1 MIELFKIWFISVTVI
16 DVIDV
21 LLVGFTLY
29 FLYQTVKNTVA
40 VQIFIAIVVILAVYF
55 VTEALHLRLLNL
67 ILRTLGGIW
76 LLAFIVLFSQ
86 EIRRV
91 LLLIVRSPLFSVF
104 TGGQL
109 NETIDEVARS
119 AVEMSEKH
127 TGALIVFA
135 RTTNIKMTI
144 ETGIP
149 LQAQLSKE
157 LIVAIFNP
165 KSPLHDGA
173 VVIQNGVIEAAR
185 CILPLSLTTRFQGKH
200 LGTRHRAAMG
210 ISEQADVLVLVVSE
224 ETGKISLAEEGLFIQ
239 GVTATNLYDVLA
251 ERLGT
256 RGRPGG
262 EKTTEKELAAL
273 VEELRTNNLTLAG
286 KTEAATKTS
295 TKASTKTSN
304 GNPSKQSESKRTA

>member
-1 MIELFKIWFISVTVI
+1 MVELFKIWFISVTVL
-16 DVIDV
+16 DVIDIV
-21 LLVGFTLY
+21 LVGFTLY

-67 ILRTLGGIW
+67 ILQTLGGIW

-104 TGGQL
+104 TGSQL

-157 LIVAIFNP
+157 LLVSIFNP

-173 VVIQNGVIEAAR
+173 IVIQNGIIEAAR

-224 ETGKISLAEEGLFIQ
+224 ETGKISLAEEGMFIL
-239 GVTATNLYDVLA
+239 GVTPVNLYDILA

-256 RGRPGG
+256 RASRAGD
-262 EKTTEKELAAL
+262 KATEKDLAAL
-273 VEELRTNNLTLAG
+273 VEELRTNNLTLAA
-286 KTEAATKTS
+286 KQDATLQGRK
-295 TKASTKTSN
+295 
-304 GNPSKQSESKRTA
+304 

>member
-1 MIELFKIWFISVTVI
+1 VYLYPASLIFFLCRLRFIMVELFKIWFISVTIV
-16 DVIDV
+16 DVIDILIV
-21 LLVGFTLY
+21 AFTLY

-40 VQIFIAIVVILAVYF
+40 VQIFYAIVVILGVYF
-55 VTEALHLRLLNL
+55 LTEAFHLRLLNL

-76 LLAFIVLFSQ
+76 LLAFVVLFSQ

-91 LLLIVRSPLFSVF
+91 LLLIVRSPIFSAF
-104 TGGQL
+104 TRSQM
-109 NETIDEVARS
+109 NETLDEIAR
-119 AVEMSEKH
+119 AAIEMSEKH

-135 RTTNIKMTI
+135 RSTNIKMTI

-157 LIVAIFNP
+157 LLVSIFNP

-173 VVIQNGVIEAAR
+173 IVIQNGVIEAAR

-224 ETGKISLAEEGLFIQ
+224 ETGKISLAEEGAFVPGITP
-239 GVTATNLYDVLA
+239 VNLYDMLA
-251 ERLGT
+251 ERLSGGRT
-256 RGRPGG
+256 RSQ
-262 EKTTEKELAAL
+262 EKDLALL
-273 VEELRTNNLTLAG
+273 VEELRSVNMTLTTKAEANEGAG
-286 KTEAATKTS
+286 K
-295 TKASTKTSN
+295 
-304 GNPSKQSESKRTA
+304 SKR

>member
-1 MIELFKIWFISVTVI
+1 MYLYPASLIFFLCRLRFIMVELFKIWFISVTIV
-16 DVIDV
+16 DVIDILIV
-21 LLVGFTLY
+21 AFTLY

-40 VQIFIAIVVILAVYF
+40 VQIFYAIVVILGVYF
-55 VTEALHLRLLNL
+55 LTEAFHLRLLNL

-76 LLAFIVLFSQ
+76 LLAFVVLFSQ

-91 LLLIVRSPLFSVF
+91 LLLIVRSPIFSAF
-104 TGGQL
+104 TRSQM
-109 NETIDEVARS
+109 NETLDEIAR
-119 AVEMSEKH
+119 AAIEMSEKH

-135 RTTNIKMTI
+135 RSTNIKMTI

-157 LIVAIFNP
+157 LLVSIFNP

-173 VVIQNGVIEAAR
+173 IVIQNGVIEAAR

-224 ETGKISLAEEGLFIQ
+224 ETGKISLAEEGAFVPGITP
-239 GVTATNLYDVLA
+239 VNLYDMLA
-251 ERLGT
+251 ERLSGGRT
-256 RGRPGG
+256 RSQ
-262 EKTTEKELAAL
+262 EKDLALL
-273 VEELRTNNLTLAG
+273 VEELRSVNMTLTTKAEANEGAG
-286 KTEAATKTS
+286 K
-295 TKASTKTSN
+295 
-304 GNPSKQSESKRTA
+304 SKR

>member
-1 MIELFKIWFISVTVI
+1 MVELFKIWFISVTIV
-16 DVIDV
+16 DVIDILIV
-21 LLVGFTLY
+21 AFTLY

-40 VQIFIAIVVILAVYF
+40 VQIFYAIVVILGVYF
-55 VTEALHLRLLNL
+55 LTEAFHLRLLNL

-76 LLAFIVLFSQ
+76 LLAFVVLFSQ

-91 LLLIVRSPLFSVF
+91 LLLIVRSPIFSAF
-104 TGGQL
+104 TRSQM
-109 NETIDEVARS
+109 NETLDEIAR
-119 AVEMSEKH
+119 AAIEMSEKH

-135 RTTNIKMTI
+135 RSTNIKMTI

-157 LIVAIFNP
+157 LLVSIFNP

-173 VVIQNGVIEAAR
+173 IVIQNGVIEAAR

-224 ETGKISLAEEGLFIQ
+224 ETGKISLAEEGAFVPGITP
-239 GVTATNLYDVLA
+239 VNLYDMLA
-251 ERLGT
+251 ERLSGGRT
-256 RGRPGG
+256 RSQ
-262 EKTTEKELAAL
+262 EKDLALL
-273 VEELRTNNLTLAG
+273 VEELRSVNMTLTTKAEANEGAG
-286 KTEAATKTS
+286 K
-295 TKASTKTSN
+295 
-304 GNPSKQSESKRTA
+304 SKR

>member
-1 MIELFKIWFISVTVI
+1 MYLYVANPIFFLCRLRFIMVELFKIWFISVTIV
-16 DVIDV
+16 DVIDILIV
-21 LLVGFTLY
+21 TFTLY

-40 VQIFIAIVVILAVYF
+40 VQIFYAIVVILGVYF
-55 VTEALHLRLLNL
+55 LTEAFHLRLLNL

-76 LLAFIVLFSQ
+76 LLAFVVLFSQ

-91 LLLIVRSPLFSVF
+91 LLLIVRSPIFSAF
-104 TGGQL
+104 TRSQM
-109 NETIDEVARS
+109 NETLDEVARA
-119 AVEMSEKH
+119 AVEMSEKR

-157 LIVAIFNP
+157 LLVSIFNP

-173 VVIQNGVIEAAR
+173 IVIQNGVIEAAR
-185 CILPLSLTTRFQGKH
+185 CILPLTLTTRFQGKH

-224 ETGKISLAEEGLFIQ
+224 ETGKISLAEEGAFVP
-239 GVTATNLYDVLA
+239 GVTAVNLYDMLA
-251 ERLGT
+251 ERLSG
-256 RGRPGG
+256 GRARTQ
-262 EKTTEKELAAL
+262 EKDLALL
-273 VEELRTNNLTLAG
+273 VEELRSVNMTLAT
-286 KTEAATKTS
+286 KAEAAGETTGK
-295 TKASTKTSN
+295 
-304 GNPSKQSESKRTA
+304 SKR

>member
-1 MIELFKIWFISVTVI
+1 MVELFKIWFISVTIV
-16 DVIDV
+16 DVIDILIV
-21 LLVGFTLY
+21 AFTLY

-40 VQIFIAIVVILAVYF
+40 VQIFYAIVVILGVYF
-55 VTEALHLRLLNL
+55 LTEAFHLRLLNL

-76 LLAFIVLFSQ
+76 LLAFVVLFSQ

-91 LLLIVRSPLFSVF
+91 LLLIVRSPIFSAF
-104 TGGQL
+104 TRSQM
-109 NETIDEVARS
+109 NETLDEIAR
-119 AVEMSEKH
+119 AAIEMSEKH

-135 RTTNIKMTI
+135 RSTNIKMTI

-157 LIVAIFNP
+157 LLVSIFNP

-173 VVIQNGVIEAAR
+173 IVIQNGVIEAAR

-224 ETGKISLAEEGLFIQ
+224 ETGKISLAEEGAFVP
-239 GVTATNLYDVLA
+239 GVTPMNLYDMLS
-251 ERLGT
+251 ERLSG
-256 RGRPGG
+256 GRARTQ
-262 EKTTEKELAAL
+262 EKDLALL
-273 VEELRTNNLTLAG
+273 VEELRSVNMTLT
-286 KTEAATKTS
+286 
-295 TKASTKTSN
+295 TKAEANEGGVK
-304 GNPSKQSESKRTA
+304 SKR

>member
-1 MIELFKIWFISVTVI
+1 MVELFKIWFISVTVI

-21 LLVGFTLY
+21 LIVAFTLY

-40 VQIFIAIVVILAVYF
+40 VQIFYAIVVILGVYF
-55 VTEALHLRLLNL
+55 LTEAFHLRLLNL
-67 ILRTLGGIW
+67 ILRTLGSIW
-76 LLAFIVLFSQ
+76 LLAFVVLFSQ

-91 LLLIVRSPLFSVF
+91 LLLIVRSPIFSAF
-104 TGGQL
+104 TRSQM
-109 NETIDEVARS
+109 NETLDEIAR
-119 AVEMSEKH
+119 AAIEMSEKH

-135 RTTNIKMTI
+135 RSTNIKMTI

-157 LIVAIFNP
+157 LLVSIFNP

-173 VVIQNGVIEAAR
+173 IVIQNGVIEAAR

-224 ETGKISLAEEGLFIQ
+224 ETGKISLAEEGVFVP
-239 GVTATNLYDVLA
+239 GVTPVNLYDMLA
-251 ERLGT
+251 ERLSGGRT
-256 RGRPGG
+256 RAQ
-262 EKTTEKELAAL
+262 EKDLALL
-273 VEELRTNNLTLAG
+273 VEELRSVNMTLA
-286 KTEAATKTS
+286 
-295 TKASTKTSN
+295 TKAEAGEGAGK
-304 GNPSKQSESKRTA
+304 SKR

>member
-1 MIELFKIWFISVTVI
+1 MVELFKIWFISVTII

-21 LLVGFTLY
+21 VLVAVTLY

-40 VQIFIAIVVILAVYF
+40 VQIFYAIIVILAVYF
-55 VTEALHLRLLNL
+55 ATEALHLKLLNL

-76 LLAFIVLFSQ
+76 LLAFVVLFSQ

-91 LLLIVRSPLFSVF
+91 LLLIVRSPLFSAF
-104 TGGQL
+104 TRSQL
-109 NETIDEVARS
+109 NETIDDVARA

-135 RTTNIKMTI
+135 RSTNIKMTI

-149 LQAQLSKE
+149 LQAQISKE
-157 LIVAIFNP
+157 LLVSIFNP

-173 VVIQNGVIEAAR
+173 VIIQNNSIEAAR

-224 ETGKISLAEEGLFIQ
+224 ETGRISLAEEGVFVH
-239 GVTATNLYDVLA
+239 GVTAANLYHVLSTYLA
-251 ERLGT
+251 GT
-256 RGRPGG
+256 GQRA
-262 EKTTEKELAAL
+262 TEKDLAAL
-273 VEELRTNNLTLAG
+273 VEELRITNLTLATNA
-286 KTEAATKTS
+286 K
-295 TKASTKTSN
+295 KA
-304 GNPSKQSESKRTA
+304 ESAEF

>member
-1 MIELFKIWFISVTVI
+1 MYLYPASPIFFLCRLRFIMVELFKIWFISVTIV
-16 DVIDV
+16 DVIDILIV
-21 LLVGFTLY
+21 AFTLY

-40 VQIFIAIVVILAVYF
+40 VQIFYAIVVILGVYF
-55 VTEALHLRLLNL
+55 LTEAFHLRLLNL

-76 LLAFIVLFSQ
+76 LLAFVVLFSQ

-91 LLLIVRSPLFSVF
+91 LLLIVRSPIFSAF
-104 TGGQL
+104 TRSQM
-109 NETIDEVARS
+109 NETLDEIAR
-119 AVEMSEKH
+119 AAIEMSEKH

-135 RTTNIKMTI
+135 RSTNIKMTI

-157 LIVAIFNP
+157 LLVSIFNP

-173 VVIQNGVIEAAR
+173 IVIQNGVIEAAR

-224 ETGKISLAEEGLFIQ
+224 ETGKISLAEEGAFVPGITP
-239 GVTATNLYDVLA
+239 VNLYDMLA
-251 ERLGT
+251 ERLSGGRT
-256 RGRPGG
+256 RSQ
-262 EKTTEKELAAL
+262 EKDLALL
-273 VEELRTNNLTLAG
+273 VEELRSVNMTLTTKAEANEGAG
-286 KTEAATKTS
+286 K
-295 TKASTKTSN
+295 
-304 GNPSKQSESKRTA
+304 SKR

>member
-1 MIELFKIWFISVTVI
+1 MIELFKIWFISVTII
-16 DVIDV
+16 DVADI
-21 LLVGFTLY
+21 LLVGVTLY

-76 LLAFIVLFSQ
+76 LLAFVVLFSQ

-135 RTTNIKMTI
+135 RSTNIKMTI

-149 LQAQLSKE
+149 LHAQLSKE
-157 LIVAIFNP
+157 LLVSIFNP

-173 VVIQNGVIEAAR
+173 VVIQNGIIEAAR

-224 ETGKISLAEEGLFIQ
+224 ETGKISLAEEGVFIA
-239 GVTATNLYDVLA
+239 GVTAGNLYDVLA
-251 ERLGT
+251 DRLGT
-256 RGRPGG
+256 RVRGSGDKP
-262 EKTTEKELAAL
+262 TERELAAL
-273 VEELRTNNLTLAG
+273 VEELRSTNLSLTNRPP
-286 KTEAATKTS
+286 TKTNI
-295 TKASTKTSN
+295 TE
-304 GNPSKQSESKRTA
+304 PSKSNDPKVQV

>member
-1 MIELFKIWFISVTVI
+1 MVELFKIWFISVTVI

-55 VTEALHLRLLNL
+55 ITEALHLRLLNL
-67 ILRTLGGIW
+67 ILRTLAGIW

-109 NETIDEVARS
+109 NETIDEVARA
-119 AVEMSEKH
+119 AVEMAEKH

-157 LIVAIFNP
+157 LLVSIFNP

-224 ETGKISLAEEGLFIQ
+224 ETGKISLAEEGMFIA
-239 GVTATNLYDVLA
+239 GVTAGNLYDVLA

-256 RGRPGG
+256 RARAGN
-262 EKTTEKELAAL
+262 EKSTEKELAAL
-273 VEELRTNNLTLAG
+273 VEELRSNNAALAG
-286 KTEAATKTS
+286 KVDATNKPHSTLPTKTS
-295 TKASTKTSN
+295 E
-304 GNPSKQSESKRTA
+304 PKQPV